1 MIVLDT
7 NVVSETTKQRPDPE
21 VVHWFEASGDE
32 LYLTAVTAGELLF
45 GVARLTDGQRRK
57 SLTDAISELLRTFR
71 DRILPY
77 DTAAAGHY
85 GTIAAHCE
93 SIGRP
98 ISAADAQIAAICLA
112 HKAVCATRNVK
123 DFEETGVELMNP
135 WRDGELL

>member
-7 NVVSETTKQRPDPE
+7 NVVSETTKRRPDPA
-21 VVHWFEASGDE
+21 VVRWLESAGDE

-57 SLTDAISELLRTFR
+57 SLTDATSELLRTFR

-77 DTAAAGHY
+77 DAAAAGHY
-85 GTIAAHCE
+85 GIIAAHRE

-112 HKAVCATRNVK
+112 HKAICATRNVK
-123 DFEETGVELMNP
+123 DFDETGVKLVNP
-135 WRDGELL
+135 WE